1 MTRPDDPHRD
11 ELRRILDAVRGR
23 LRRRQFD
30 TWFARTTLL
39 STSGEAVVLGVPN
52 QFLSEWMTREYRPTV
67 EAAVKEVFGRP
78 LAVRFE
84 VDARQTSPTGT
95 DDDAASAGGTRGPGE
110 APAPFPAGMLPA
122 GMFPPGMFPPGMLPP
137 GPVVPSSGLAPSGAV
152 SPLPSSVPTAASSLY
167 GARTPGRIAE
177 THSGSGR
184 NGGPPSNPGL
194 ASRTPA
200 LSLGLPTVGS
210 NDLPTVILQPHYTF
224 DQFVVGPSNQL
235 PHAVARAVADSPGTQ
250 NNPLF
255 LYGAV
260 GLGKTHLLQAIC
272 QEVLRRRPGLRI
284 AYLSCE
290 QFTNEYVSAV
300 QRNATEAFR
309 ARFRSAE
316 MLVID
321 DIHFLANKERTQ
333 EEFFHTFNA
342 LYQQRKQIIL
352 SSDAAPTEIP
362 TLEERLVSRFRW
374 GIVAQIEP
382 PETETRMAIV
392 RRKAESMGLTIPDDV
407 VGFVADIARNNIREL
422 EGALTSLR
430 TRAQLEGVPVDL
442 ALARRALEPLQRQD
456 AAPLSLDR
464 IATVVATHYGLKLA
478 DLRSQ
483 KRTKSV
489 SLPRQIAMYLARE
502 ETSMS
507 LVDIGD
513 FFSGRDHTTVLYAVD
528 RTATRMAAE
537 EPFRQ
542 TVDRLRDRVRL
553 R

>member
-1 MTRPDDPHRD
+1 MTGPDDPHRD
-11 ELRRILDAVRGR
+11 ELRRILDAIRGR
-23 LRRRQFD
+23 LRKRQFE
-30 TWFARTTLL
+30 TWFARTTLM
-39 STSGEAVVLGVPN
+39 SREADVVVLGVPN
-52 QFLSEWMTREYRPTV
+52 QFLSEWMTREYRSTV
-67 EAAVKEVFGRP
+67 EAAARDVFGRP
-78 LAVRFE
+78 MTVRFE
-84 VDARQTSPTGT
+84 VDGQPPTEPGT
-95 DDDAASAGGTRGPGE
+95 APDVVHDGPATPATGGNGATGGDGRAGTPTQGPAASKPLFPPPSVPVVAD
-110 APAPFPAGMLPA
+110 PAGR
-122 GMFPPGMFPPGMLPP
+122 PGAAARALQ
-137 GPVVPSSGLAPSGAV
+137 GLGSTLGGA
-152 SPLPSSVPTAASSLY
+152 
-167 GARTPGRIAE
+167 
-177 THSGSGR
+177 
-184 NGGPPSNPGL
+184 
-194 ASRTPA
+194 
-200 LSLGLPTVGS
+200 
-210 NDLPTVILQPHYTF
+210 DLPTVVLQPHYTF

-235 PHAVARAVADSPGTQ
+235 PHAVARAVADHPGTE

-255 LYGAV
+255 LYGSV

-272 QEVLRRRPGLRI
+272 REVLRRRPGLRI

-309 ARFRSAE
+309 ARFRNVD

-374 GIVAQIEP
+374 GVVAEIEP
-382 PETETRMAIV
+382 PEVETRMAIV
-392 RRKAESMGLTIPDDV
+392 RRKAESMGLAIPDDV
-407 VGFVADIARNNIREL
+407 VGYVADIARRNIREL
-422 EGALTSLR
+422 EGALASLR
-430 TRAQLEGVPVDL
+430 TRATVDQVPIDL
-442 ALARRALEPLQRQD
+442 ALARVALEPLLRQETV
-456 AAPLSLDR
+456 PLGIER
-464 IATVVATHYGLKLA
+464 IATVVAAHYGTKLA

-502 ETSMS
+502 ETGMS
-507 LVDIGD
+507 LVEIGD
-513 FFSGRDHTTVLYAVD
+513 FFAGRDHTTVLYAVERVAERV
-528 RTATRMAAE
+528 RTD

-542 TVDRLRDRVRL
+542 TLERLRDRIRS

>member
-1 MTRPDDPHRD
+1 MTGPADPHRE
-11 ELRRILDAVRGR
+11 ELRRILEAIRTR
-23 LRRRQFD
+23 LRKRQFE

-39 STSGEAVVLGVPN
+39 SRDGDVVVLGVPN
-52 QFLSEWMTREYRPTV
+52 QFLSEWMTREYRTTV
-67 EAAVKEVFGRP
+67 EAAARDVYGRP
-78 LAVRFE
+78 ITVRFDVDGQAPASPAGTDAGADGSAAPLAGGSP
-84 VDARQTSPTGT
+84 VDASPADRSPGAGRPGT
-95 DDDAASAGGTRGPGE
+95 PTQGPRADQPLFPPAATNGEPARGPGR
-110 APAPFPAGMLPA
+110 PAGPT
-122 GMFPPGMFPPGMLPP
+122 G
-137 GPVVPSSGLAPSGAV
+137 V
-152 SPLPSSVPTAASSLY
+152 S
-167 GARTPGRIAE
+167 
-177 THSGSGR
+177 
-184 NGGPPSNPGL
+184 
-194 ASRTPA
+194 
-200 LSLGLPTVGS
+200 TVGGA
-210 NDLPTVILQPHYTF
+210 DLPTVVLQPHYTF

-235 PHAVARAVADSPGTQ
+235 PHAVARAVADHPGTE

-272 QEVLRRRPGLRI
+272 RDVLRRRPGLRI

-309 ARFRSAE
+309 ARFRNVD

-362 TLEERLVSRFRW
+362 TLEDRLVSRFRW
-374 GIVAQIEP
+374 GVVAQIEP
-382 PETETRMAIV
+382 PEVETRMAIV
-392 RRKAESMGLTIPDDV
+392 RRKAESMGLAIPDDV
-407 VGFVADIARNNIREL
+407 VGYVADIARRNIREL
-422 EGALTSLR
+422 EGALASLR
-430 TRAQLEGVPVDL
+430 TRATVDQVPIDL
-442 ALARRALEPLQRQD
+442 ALARVALEPLLRQET
-456 AAPLSLDR
+456 APLGIER
-464 IATVVATHYGLKLA
+464 IATVVATHFGSKVA

-502 ETSMS
+502 ETGMS
-507 LVDIGD
+507 LVEIGD
-513 FFSGRDHTTVLYAVD
+513 FFAGRDHTTVLYAVE
-528 RTATRMAAE
+528 RVAE
-537 EPFRQ
+537 RVRSDEPFRQ
-542 TVDRLRDRVRL
+542 TVERLRDRIRT

>member
-1 MTRPDDPHRD
+1 MTGPADPHRD
-11 ELRRILDAVRGR
+11 DLHRILDAIRAR
-23 LRRRQFD
+23 LRKRQFE

-39 STSGEAVVLGVPN
+39 SREPDAVVLGVPN
-52 QFLSEWMTREYRPTV
+52 QFLSEWMTREYRSTV
-67 EAAVKEVFGRP
+67 EAAVRDVFGRP
-78 LAVRFE
+78 LSVRFE
-84 VDARQTSPTGT
+84 VDGQPPA
-95 DDDAASAGGTRGPGE
+95 DAATAVPVPDAAGGPD
-110 APAPFPAGMLPA
+110 
-122 GMFPPGMFPPGMLPP
+122 
-137 GPVVPSSGLAPSGAV
+137 
-152 SPLPSSVPTAASSLY
+152 
-167 GARTPGRIAE
+167 GARTPGGGGDGRPGAP
-177 THSGSGR
+177 TQGPANAMGPGASKPLFPPPSVPVVADPSGR
-184 NGGPPSNPGL
+184 PGAAARASQANGS
-194 ASRTPA
+194 T
-200 LSLGLPTVGS
+200 LGGA
-210 NDLPTVILQPHYTF
+210 DLPTVVLQPHYTF

-235 PHAVARAVADSPGTQ
+235 PHAVARAVADHPGTE

-255 LYGAV
+255 LYGSV

-272 QEVLRRRPGLRI
+272 REVLRRRPGLRI

-309 ARFRSAE
+309 ARFRNVD

-321 DIHFLANKERTQ
+321 DINFLAKKERTKYL
-333 EEFFHTFNA
+333 FFHTFNA

-374 GIVAQIEP
+374 GVVAEIEP
-382 PETETRMAIV
+382 PEVETRMAIV
-392 RRKAESMGLTIPDDV
+392 RRKAESMGLAIPDDV
-407 VGFVADIARNNIREL
+407 VGYVADIARRNIREL
-422 EGALTSLR
+422 EGALASLR
-430 TRAQLEGVPVDL
+430 TRATVDQVPIDL
-442 ALARRALEPLQRQD
+442 ALARVALEPLLRQE
-456 AAPLSLDR
+456 ATPLGIER
-464 IATVVATHYGLKLA
+464 IATVVAAHYGTKIA

-502 ETSMS
+502 ETGMS

-513 FFSGRDHTTVLYAVD
+513 FFAGRDHTTVLYAVERVAD
-528 RTATRMAAE
+528 RVAAD

-542 TVDRLRDRVRL
+542 TVARLRDRIRT